1 MSKGISGL
9 FTGTSGDGKELIAA
23 VQENGDSITPEN
35 VVLIAR
41 DKNNKIVWI
50 ETGNSSA
57 GLNHI
62 IDRHGSEFNGKGISN
77 DELPTYIMEA
87 VTKGTI
93 VGQQGKRNP
102 RSIYKFEY
110 NGKEQYVAIQVSENG
125 FIVSANPRK
134 SEGSK

>member
-77 DELPTYIMEA
+77 D
-87 VTKGTI
+87 
-93 VGQQGKRNP
+93 VG
-102 RSIYKFEY
+102 
-110 NGKEQYVAIQVSENG
+110 
-125 FIVSANPRK
+125 
-134 SEGSK
+134 